1 MSTLLA
7 AALAMV
13 FNFRRD
19 QRGAG
24 AVEYALV
31 AGLITLVIISAV
43 GGIGS
48 AVSRTACGMAKV
60 FGGIASGIAAT
71 PLWKLEPH
79 RSWHI

>member
-48 AVSRTACGMAKV
+48 AVSRTACGMAERCMSTKCV
-60 FGGIASGIAAT
+60 SPALMRARRFGSD
-71 PLWKLEPH
+71 W
-79 RSWHI
+79 